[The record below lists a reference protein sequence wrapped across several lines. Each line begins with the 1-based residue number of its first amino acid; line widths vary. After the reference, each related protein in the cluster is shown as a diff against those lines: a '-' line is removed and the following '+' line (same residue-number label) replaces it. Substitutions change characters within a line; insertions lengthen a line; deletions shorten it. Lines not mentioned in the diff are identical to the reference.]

1 MLDLPPGGFRT
12 LLWER
17 GRGPSRGSWLSTAGA
32 GSWTRAAS
40 FGPPGSPGSC
50 LGEALALRSGVSSP
64 SHRST
69 WSLGLFGCAV
79 GEAAAT
85 GDPKM
90 SLVLP
95 PGGFRRGRVCTGPD
109 SSNIPLPFPP
119 AETSR
124 VVSGPEH
131 PSNPATLV
139 TSETSPHG
147 DQS

>member
-1 MLDLPPGGFRT
+1 M
-12 LLWER
+12 
-17 GRGPSRGSWLSTAGA
+17 
-32 GSWTRAAS
+32 
-40 FGPPGSPGSC
+40 
-50 LGEALALRSGVSSP
+50 SSP

-119 AETSR
+119 GDA
-124 VVSGPEH
+124 VSG
-131 PSNPATLV
+131 SR
-139 TSETSPHG
+139 PHLEYLEV
-147 DQS
+147 SR